1 MSRHICFRC
10 EHKHAEFCASSRFT
24 TLFWDDALGVLRRHG
39 VPNPFRHLLEDG
51 SASGA
56 ELHRWLESVAAR
68 LAAASGPLPTLHEIW
83 RVHDDGETWGS
94 DAGYFL
100 WRGVP
105 HMVDSV
111 YDALIVR
118 PLDDAQWRERL
129 PYVAGAPPVLED
141 VHPPIVPAAGADTD
155 GGPMHTLSAA
165 DFERL
170 FRGTPLR
177 LEYGTFLDF
186 LRAETDQALATA
198 RHAAES
204 GEQVVFYTY

>member
-1 MSRHICFRC
+1 M
-10 EHKHAEFCASSRFT
+10 
-24 TLFWDDALGVLRRHG
+24 LFWDDGLDVLQRCG
-39 VPNPFRHLLEDG
+39 LENPFRFLPDDAR
-51 SASGA
+51 ASGA
-56 ELHRWLESVAAR
+56 DLHRWLESVIQR
-68 LAAASGPLPTLHEIW
+68 LTAVRETLPALYQIW
-83 RVHDDGETWGS
+83 RVYEDGRTWGS

-118 PLDDAQWRERL
+118 PLDGPEWQERL
-129 PYVAGAPPVLED
+129 PYVPYAAPVLDD
-141 VHPPIVPAAGADTD
+141 VRPPIAPAEGTDSAGQ
-155 GGPMHTLSAA
+155 PVHTLSAA

-177 LEYGTFLDF
+177 LEHGTFLDF
-186 LRAETDQALATA
+186 LRTEIDEAHATA

>member
-10 EHKHAEFCASSRFT
+10 ECRHAEFCASSRFT
-24 TLFWDDALGVLRRHG
+24 TLFWDDSLGVLGRHG
-39 VPNPFRHLLEDG
+39 VENPFRFLPDDAE
-51 SASGA
+51 ASGA
-56 ELHRWLESVAAR
+56 DLHRWLESVIAG
-68 LAAASGPLPTLHEIW
+68 LATAPGTLPTLYQIW
-83 RVHDDGETWGS
+83 RVQDDGETWSS

-105 HMVDSV
+105 HMVDTV

-118 PLDDAQWRERL
+118 PLSEAEWQERL
-129 PYVAGAPPVLED
+129 PYVPCAPPVLDD
-141 VHPPIVPAAGADTD
+141 VRPAIVPAEGTD
-155 GGPMHTLSAA
+155 YGGRPVHTLSAA

-177 LEYGTFLDF
+177 LEHGTFLDF
-186 LRAETDQALATA
+186 LRTEIDEARAAA

>member
-1 MSRHICFRC
+1 LSRHICFRC
-10 EHKHAEFCASSRFT
+10 EGGHAEFCASSRFT
-24 TLFWDDALGVLRRHG
+24 TLFWDDALGILRRHG
-39 VPNPFRHLLEDG
+39 VENPFRFLDDDAR
-51 SASGA
+51 ASGA
-56 ELHRWLESVAAR
+56 DLHRWLESVVAR
-68 LAAASGPLPTLHEIW
+68 LAAVAQTLPTLHQIW

-105 HMVDSV
+105 HMVDSA

-118 PLDDAQWRERL
+118 PLDDAEWRERL
-129 PYVAGAPPVLED
+129 PYVAGAPPVLDD
-141 VHPPIVPAAGADTD
+141 VRPAIVPAEGTD
-155 GGPMHTLSAA
+155 HGGRPMHTLAAA

-177 LEYGTFLDF
+177 LEHGTFLDF
-186 LRAETDQALATA
+186 LRAEIDEARSTA

-204 GEQVVFYTY
+204 GEQAVLYTY

>member
-1 MSRHICFRC
+1 MSRHICFQC
-10 EHKHAEFCASSRFT
+10 EGRHAEFCASSRFT
-24 TLFWDDALGVLRRHG
+24 TLFWDDLLGVLRRHG
-39 VPNPFRHLLEDG
+39 LENPFRLLPDDG
-51 SASGA
+51 WASGA
-56 ELHRWLESVAAR
+56 DLHRWLDSVIAR
-68 LAAASGPLPTLHEIW
+68 LGAELGTLPTLHEIW

-111 YDALIVR
+111 HDALIVR
-118 PLDDAQWRERL
+118 PLDDAQWQARL
-129 PYVAGAPPVLED
+129 PYVAGTPPVLDD
-141 VHPPIVPAAGADTD
+141 VHPPIVPAEGTD
-155 GGPMHTLSAA
+155 YDGRPMHTLSAA

-170 FRGTPLR
+170 FQDTPLR
-177 LEYGTFLDF
+177 LEHGTFLDF
-186 LRAETDQALATA
+186 LRTEIDEARATA